1 MCKAKI
7 ALHIFAFKEIYMK
20 NLLIIFTRVPIEGHT
35 KTRLEDFLSKKDIV
49 IFHKNLI
56 KRLVNEVKSDEC
68 DLEVH
73 ATPFEKVDILIEF
86 LPNEVYKAQSDA
98 NLFEKM
104 EVAIDKALK
113 AHDKVALIGSDI
125 YDISKKDIEAAFDA
139 LDDNDIVFNPSS
151 DGGYSLVASKINLK
165 GKLNIDFKNKSMI
178 LDETIKNSNTS
189 RIKCLRIIDDI
200 DTKEDLLYNYFGK
213 NVDFLSKDEIILDGK
228 KIKLDET
235 IFHDLININNWRNNN
250 EEEKLI

>member
-1 MCKAKI
+1 
-7 ALHIFAFKEIYMK
+7 MK

-49 IFHKNLI
+49 LFHKNLI
-56 KRLVNEVKSDEC
+56 KRLISDVKSQEW

-73 ATPFEKVDILIEF
+73 VTPFEKLNILKEF
-86 LPNEVYKAQSDA
+86 LPNEIYKAQADT

-104 EVAIDKALK
+104 EIAIDSALK
-113 AHDKVALIGSDI
+113 NHDKVTIIGSDI
-125 YDISKKDIEAAFDA
+125 YDISAKDIKNAFDA

-151 DGGYSLVASKINLK
+151 DGGYSLVASKIDID

-178 LDETIKNSNTS
+178 LDETIKNSNSS

-213 NVDFLSKDEIILDGK
+213 NVDFLSEDEIILDGK
-228 KIKLDET
+228 KIRLDEK

-250 EEEKLI
+250 EEKNNI

>member
-1 MCKAKI
+1 
-7 ALHIFAFKEIYMK
+7 MK

-56 KRLVNEVKSDEC
+56 KRLMSDVKSQEW

-73 ATPFEKVDILIEF
+73 VTPFEKVNILKEF
-86 LPNEVYKAQSDA
+86 LPNERYNAQADA

-104 EVAIDKALK
+104 EIAIDSALK
-113 AHDKVALIGSDI
+113 NHDKVTIIGSDI
-125 YDISKKDIEAAFDA
+125 YDISAKDIKNAFAA

-151 DGGYSLVASKINLK
+151 DGGYSLVASKINID

-178 LDETIKNSNTS
+178 LDETIKNSNSS

-213 NVDFLSKDEIILDGK
+213 NVEFLSEDEIILDGK
-228 KIKLDET
+228 KIRLDEK

-250 EEEKLI
+250 EEKNNI

>member
-1 MCKAKI
+1 M
-7 ALHIFAFKEIYMK
+7 
-20 NLLIIFTRVPIEGHT
+20 PIEGHT

-49 IFHKNLI
+49 LFHKNLI
-56 KRLVNEVKSDEC
+56 KRLISDVKSQEW

-73 ATPFEKVDILIEF
+73 VTPFEKVNILKEF
-86 LPNEVYKAQSDA
+86 LPNERYKAQADT

-104 EVAIDKALK
+104 EIAIDSALK
-113 AHDKVALIGSDI
+113 NHDKVAIIGSDI
-125 YDISKKDIEAAFDA
+125 YDISAKDIKNAFDA

-151 DGGYSLVASKINLK
+151 DGGYSLVASKINID
-165 GKLNIDFKNKSMI
+165 GKLNIDFINKSMI
-178 LDETIKNSNTS
+178 LDETIKNSNSS

-213 NVDFLSKDEIILDGK
+213 NVDFLSEDEIILDGK
-228 KIKLDET
+228 KIRLDEK

-250 EEEKLI
+250 EEKNNI

>member
-1 MCKAKI
+1 
-7 ALHIFAFKEIYMK
+7 MK

-49 IFHKNLI
+49 LFHKNLI
-56 KRLVNEVKSDEC
+56 KRLISDVKSQEW

-73 ATPFEKVDILIEF
+73 VTPFEKVNILKEF
-86 LPNEVYKAQSDA
+86 LPNERYKAQADV

-104 EVAIDKALK
+104 EIAIDTVLKTYNKVAI
-113 AHDKVALIGSDI
+113 IGSDI
-125 YDISKKDIEAAFDA
+125 YDISAKDIKNAFAA

-151 DGGYSLVASKINLK
+151 DGGYSLVASKINID
-165 GKLNIDFKNKSMI
+165 GKLNFDFKNKSMI
-178 LDETIKNSNTS
+178 LDETIKNSNSS

-213 NVDFLSKDEIILDGK
+213 NVDFLSKDEILLDGK
-228 KIKLDET
+228 KIKLDEK
-235 IFHDLININNWRNNN
+235 IFYDLINISNWRNNN
-250 EEEKLI
+250 EEKNNI

>member
-1 MCKAKI
+1 
-7 ALHIFAFKEIYMK
+7 MK

-49 IFHKNLI
+49 LFHKNLI
-56 KRLVNEVKSDEC
+56 KRLISDVKSNEW

-73 ATPFEKVDILIEF
+73 VTPFEKLNILKEF
-86 LPNEVYKAQSDA
+86 LPNEIYKAQADA

-104 EVAIDKALK
+104 EIAIDTALK
-113 AHDKVALIGSDI
+113 THDKVALIGSDI
-125 YDISKKDIEAAFDA
+125 YDISKKDIEAAFAA
-139 LDDNDIVFNPSS
+139 LDINDIVFNPSS
-151 DGGYSLVASKINLK
+151 DGGYSLVASKINLAN
-165 GKLNIDFKNKSMI
+165 KLNLDFKNKSMI
-178 LDETIKNSNTS
+178 LDETIKNSNSS

-213 NVDFLSKDEIILDGK
+213 NVEFLSGDEIILDGK
-228 KIKLDET
+228 KIRLDEK

-250 EEEKLI
+250 EEKNNI

>member
-1 MCKAKI
+1 
-7 ALHIFAFKEIYMK
+7 MK

-49 IFHKNLI
+49 LFHKNLI
-56 KRLVNEVKSDEC
+56 KRLMSDVKSQEW

-73 ATPFEKVDILIEF
+73 VTPFEKLNILKEF
-86 LPNEVYKAQSDA
+86 LPNERYKAQADA

-104 EVAIDKALK
+104 EIAIDTALK
-113 AHDKVALIGSDI
+113 NHDKVAIIGSDI
-125 YDISKKDIEAAFDA
+125 YDISAKDIKNAFDA

-151 DGGYSLVASKINLK
+151 DGGYSLVASKINID

-178 LDETIKNSNTS
+178 LDETIKNSNSS

-213 NVDFLSKDEIILDGK
+213 NVEFLSEDEIILDGK
-228 KIKLDET
+228 KIRLDEK

-250 EEEKLI
+250 EEKNNI

>member
-1 MCKAKI
+1 MKRI
-7 ALHIFAFKEIYMK
+7 LLYTFFAFKEIYMK

-49 IFHKNLI
+49 LFHKNLI
-56 KRLVNEVKSDEC
+56 KRLMSDVKSQEW

-73 ATPFEKVDILIEF
+73 VTPFEKVNILKEF
-86 LPNEVYKAQSDA
+86 LPNERYKAQADA

-104 EVAIDKALK
+104 EIAIDSALK
-113 AHDKVALIGSDI
+113 NHDKVALIGSDI
-125 YDISKKDIEAAFDA
+125 YDISAKDIKNAFDA

-151 DGGYSLVASKINLK
+151 DGGYSLVASKINID
-165 GKLNIDFKNKSMI
+165 GKLNIDFINKSMI
-178 LDETIKNSNTS
+178 LDETIKNSNSS

-213 NVDFLSKDEIILDGK
+213 NVEFLSEDEIILDGK
-228 KIKLDET
+228 KIRLDEK

-250 EEEKLI
+250 EEKNNI

>member
-1 MCKAKI
+1 
-7 ALHIFAFKEIYMK
+7 MK

-56 KRLVNEVKSDEC
+56 KRLMSDVKSQEW

-73 ATPFEKVDILIEF
+73 VTPFEKVNILKEF
-86 LPNEVYKAQSDA
+86 LPNERYKAQADA

-104 EVAIDKALK
+104 EIAIDSALK
-113 AHDKVALIGSDI
+113 NHDKVAIIGSDI
-125 YDISKKDIEAAFDA
+125 YDISAKDIKNAFAA

-151 DGGYSLVASKINLK
+151 DGGYSLVASKINID

-178 LDETIKNSNTS
+178 LDETIKNSNSS

-213 NVDFLSKDEIILDGK
+213 NVEFLSEDEIILDGK
-228 KIKLDET
+228 KIRLDEK

-250 EEEKLI
+250 EEKNNI

>member
-1 MCKAKI
+1 M
-7 ALHIFAFKEIYMK
+7 LYTFFAFKEIYMK

-49 IFHKNLI
+49 LFHKNLI
-56 KRLVNEVKSDEC
+56 KRLMSDVKSQEW

-73 ATPFEKVDILIEF
+73 VTPFEKLNILKEF
-86 LPNEVYKAQSDA
+86 LPNERYKAQADA

-104 EVAIDKALK
+104 EIAIDTALK
-113 AHDKVALIGSDI
+113 TYDKVAIIGSDI
-125 YDISKKDIEAAFDA
+125 YDISAKDIKNAFDA

-151 DGGYSLVASKINLK
+151 DGGYSLVASKINID

-178 LDETIKNSNTS
+178 LDETIKNSNSS

-213 NVDFLSKDEIILDGK
+213 NVEFLSEDEIILDGK
-228 KIKLDET
+228 KIRLDEK

-250 EEEKLI
+250 EEKNNI

>member
-1 MCKAKI
+1 MKRI
-7 ALHIFAFKEIYMK
+7 LLYTFFAFKEIYMK

-49 IFHKNLI
+49 LFHKNLI
-56 KRLVNEVKSDEC
+56 KRLISDVKSQES

-73 ATPFEKVDILIEF
+73 VTPFEKVNILKEF
-86 LPNEVYKAQSDA
+86 LPNERYKAQADA

-104 EVAIDKALK
+104 EIAIDTALK
-113 AHDKVALIGSDI
+113 THDKVAIIGSDI
-125 YDISKKDIEAAFDA
+125 YDISAKDIKNAFAA

-151 DGGYSLVASKINLK
+151 DGGYSLVASKINID
-165 GKLNIDFKNKSMI
+165 GKLNIDFINKSMI
-178 LDETIKNSNTS
+178 LDETIKNSNSS

-213 NVDFLSKDEIILDGK
+213 NVEFLSGDEIILDGK
-228 KIKLDET
+228 KIRLDEK

-250 EEEKLI
+250 EEKNNI

>member
-1 MCKAKI
+1 
-7 ALHIFAFKEIYMK
+7 MK

-56 KRLVNEVKSDEC
+56 KRLMSDVKSQEW

-73 ATPFEKVDILIEF
+73 VTPFEKVNILKEF
-86 LPNEVYKAQSDA
+86 LPNERYRAQADT

-104 EVAIDKALK
+104 EIAIDSALK
-113 AHDKVALIGSDI
+113 NHYKVTIIGSDI
-125 YDISKKDIEAAFDA
+125 YDISAKDIKNAFAA

-151 DGGYSLVASKINLK
+151 DGGYSLVASKINIK
-165 GKLNIDFKNKSMI
+165 SKLNIDFKNKSMI
-178 LDETIKNSNTS
+178 LDETIKNSNSS

-213 NVDFLSKDEIILDGK
+213 NVEFLSEDEIILDGK
-228 KIKLDET
+228 KIRLDKK

-250 EEEKLI
+250 EEKNNI

>member
-1 MCKAKI
+1 
-7 ALHIFAFKEIYMK
+7 MK

-49 IFHKNLI
+49 LFHKNLI
-56 KRLVNEVKSDEC
+56 KRLISDVKSNEWN
-68 DLEVH
+68 LEVH
-73 ATPFEKVDILIEF
+73 VTPFEKVNILKEF
-86 LPNEVYKAQSDA
+86 LPNERYKAQADT

-104 EVAIDKALK
+104 EIAIDSALK
-113 AHDKVALIGSDI
+113 NHDKVAIIGSDI
-125 YDISKKDIEAAFDA
+125 YDISAKDIKNAFDA

-151 DGGYSLVASKINLK
+151 DGGYSLVASKINID

-178 LDETIKNSNTS
+178 LDETIKNSNSS

-213 NVDFLSKDEIILDGK
+213 NVDFLSEDEIILDGK
-228 KIKLDET
+228 KIRLDEK

-250 EEEKLI
+250 EEKNNI

>member
-1 MCKAKI
+1 
-7 ALHIFAFKEIYMK
+7 MK

-56 KRLVNEVKSDEC
+56 KRLMSDVKSQEW

-73 ATPFEKVDILIEF
+73 VTPFEKVNILKEF
-86 LPNEVYKAQSDA
+86 LPNERYRAQADT

-104 EVAIDKALK
+104 EIAIDSALK
-113 AHDKVALIGSDI
+113 NHDKVAIIGSDI
-125 YDISKKDIEAAFDA
+125 YDISAKDIKNAFDA

-151 DGGYSLVASKINLK
+151 DGGYSLVASKINID
-165 GKLNIDFKNKSMI
+165 GKLNIDFINKSMI
-178 LDETIKNSNTS
+178 LDETIKNSNSS

-213 NVDFLSKDEIILDGK
+213 NVKFLSEDEIILDGK
-228 KIKLDET
+228 KIRLDEK
-235 IFHDLININNWRNNN
+235 IFHDIININNWRNNN
-250 EEEKLI
+250 EEKNNI

>member
-1 MCKAKI
+1 
-7 ALHIFAFKEIYMK
+7 MK

-56 KRLVNEVKSDEC
+56 KRLISDVKSQEW

-73 ATPFEKVDILIEF
+73 VTPFEKVNILKEF
-86 LPNEVYKAQSDA
+86 LPNERYKAQADA

-104 EVAIDKALK
+104 EIAIDSALKTYNKVAI
-113 AHDKVALIGSDI
+113 IGSDI
-125 YDISKKDIEAAFDA
+125 YDISAKDIKNAFDA

-151 DGGYSLVASKINLK
+151 DGGYSLVASKINID

-178 LDETIKNSNTS
+178 LDETIKNSNSS

-213 NVDFLSKDEIILDGK
+213 NVEFLSGDEIILDGK
-228 KIKLDET
+228 KIRLDEK

-250 EEEKLI
+250 EEKNNI

>member
-1 MCKAKI
+1 
-7 ALHIFAFKEIYMK
+7 MK

-56 KRLVNEVKSDEC
+56 KRLISDVKSQEW

-73 ATPFEKVDILIEF
+73 VTPFEKVNILKEF
-86 LPNEVYKAQSDA
+86 LPNERYKAQADA

-104 EVAIDKALK
+104 EIAIDTALK
-113 AHDKVALIGSDI
+113 TYDKVAIIGSDI
-125 YDISKKDIEAAFDA
+125 YDISAKDIKNAFDA

-151 DGGYSLVASKINLK
+151 DGGYSLVASKINID
-165 GKLNIDFKNKSMI
+165 GKLNIDFINKSMI
-178 LDETIKNSNTS
+178 LDETIKNSNSS

-213 NVDFLSKDEIILDGK
+213 NVEFLSEDEIILDGK
-228 KIKLDET
+228 KIRLDKK

-250 EEEKLI
+250 EEKNNI

>member
-1 MCKAKI
+1 M
-7 ALHIFAFKEIYMK
+7 LYTFFAFKEIYMK

-49 IFHKNLI
+49 LFHKNLI
-56 KRLVNEVKSDEC
+56 KRLISDVKSQEW

-73 ATPFEKVDILIEF
+73 VTPFEKVNILKEF
-86 LPNEVYKAQSDA
+86 LPNERYNAQADA

-104 EVAIDKALK
+104 EIAIDTALK
-113 AHDKVALIGSDI
+113 TYDKVAIIGSDI
-125 YDISKKDIEAAFDA
+125 YDISAKDIKNAFDA

-151 DGGYSLVASKINLK
+151 DGGYSLVASKINID

-178 LDETIKNSNTS
+178 LDETIKNSNSS
-189 RIKCLRIIDDI
+189 RIKRLRIIDDI

-213 NVDFLSKDEIILDGK
+213 NVDFLSEDEIILDGK
-228 KIKLDET
+228 KIRLDEK

-250 EEEKLI
+250 EEKNNI

>member
-1 MCKAKI
+1 
-7 ALHIFAFKEIYMK
+7 MK

-49 IFHKNLI
+49 LFHKNLI
-56 KRLVNEVKSDEC
+56 KRLISDVKSQEW

-73 ATPFEKVDILIEF
+73 VTPFEKVNILKEF
-86 LPNEVYKAQSDA
+86 LPNERYKAQADV

-104 EVAIDKALK
+104 EIAIDTVLKTYNKVAI
-113 AHDKVALIGSDI
+113 IGSDI
-125 YDISKKDIEAAFDA
+125 YDISAKDIKNAFAA

-151 DGGYSLVASKINLK
+151 DGGYSLVASKINID

-178 LDETIKNSNTS
+178 LDETIKNSNSS

-213 NVDFLSKDEIILDGK
+213 NVDFLSEDEIILDGK
-228 KIKLDET
+228 KIRLDEK

-250 EEEKLI
+250 EEKNNI

>member
-1 MCKAKI
+1 
-7 ALHIFAFKEIYMK
+7 MK

-49 IFHKNLI
+49 LFHKNLI
-56 KRLVNEVKSDEC
+56 KRLISDVKSQEW

-73 ATPFEKVDILIEF
+73 VTPFEKVNILKEF
-86 LPNEVYKAQSDA
+86 LPNERYKAQADT

-104 EVAIDKALK
+104 EIAIDSALK
-113 AHDKVALIGSDI
+113 NHDKVAIIGSDI
-125 YDISKKDIEAAFDA
+125 YDISAKDIKNAFAA
-139 LDDNDIVFNPSS
+139 LDDNDIIFNPSS
-151 DGGYSLVASKINLK
+151 DGGYSLVASKINID

-178 LDETIKNSNTS
+178 LDETIKNSNSS

-213 NVDFLSKDEIILDGK
+213 NVDFLSEDEIILDGK
-228 KIKLDET
+228 KIRLDEK

-250 EEEKLI
+250 EEKNNI

>member
-1 MCKAKI
+1 
-7 ALHIFAFKEIYMK
+7 MK

-49 IFHKNLI
+49 LFHKNLI
-56 KRLVNEVKSDEC
+56 KRLMSDVKSQEW

-73 ATPFEKVDILIEF
+73 VTPFEKVNILKEF
-86 LPNEVYKAQSDA
+86 LPNERYKAQADT

-104 EVAIDKALK
+104 EIAIDTALK
-113 AHDKVALIGSDI
+113 TYDKVAIIGSDI
-125 YDISKKDIEAAFDA
+125 YDISAKDIKNAFDA

-151 DGGYSLVASKINLK
+151 DGGYSLVASKINID
-165 GKLNIDFKNKSMI
+165 GKLNIDFINKSMI
-178 LDETIKNSNTS
+178 LDETIKNSNSS
-189 RIKCLRIIDDI
+189 RIKRLRIIDDI

-213 NVDFLSKDEIILDGK
+213 NVDFLSEDEIILDGK
-228 KIKLDET
+228 KIRLDEK

-250 EEEKLI
+250 EEKNNI

>member
-1 MCKAKI
+1 
-7 ALHIFAFKEIYMK
+7 MK

-49 IFHKNLI
+49 FFHKNLI
-56 KRLVNEVKSDEC
+56 KRLIGDVKSQEW

-73 ATPFEKVDILIEF
+73 VTPFENVNILKEF
-86 LPNEVYKAQSDA
+86 LPNERYKAQADA

-104 EVAIDKALK
+104 EIAIDTALK
-113 AHDKVALIGSDI
+113 TYDKVAIIGSDI
-125 YDISKKDIEAAFDA
+125 YDISAKDIKNAFDA

-151 DGGYSLVASKINLK
+151 DGGYSLVASKINID

-178 LDETIKNSNTS
+178 LDETIKNSNSS
-189 RIKCLRIIDDI
+189 RIKRLRIIDDI

-213 NVDFLSKDEIILDGK
+213 NVDFLSENEIILDGK
-228 KIKLDET
+228 KIRLDEK

-250 EEEKLI
+250 EEKNNI

>member
-1 MCKAKI
+1 
-7 ALHIFAFKEIYMK
+7 MK

-49 IFHKNLI
+49 FFHKNLI
-56 KRLVNEVKSDEC
+56 KRLISDVKSQEW

-73 ATPFEKVDILIEF
+73 VTPFEKVNILKEF
-86 LPNEVYKAQSDA
+86 LPNERYKAQADA

-104 EVAIDKALK
+104 EIAIDSALK
-113 AHDKVALIGSDI
+113 NHDKVALIGSDI
-125 YDISKKDIEAAFDA
+125 YDISAKDIKNAFAA

-151 DGGYSLVASKINLK
+151 DGGYSLVASKINID

-178 LDETIKNSNTS
+178 LDETIKNSNSS

-213 NVDFLSKDEIILDGK
+213 NVEFLSEDEIILDGK
-228 KIKLDET
+228 KIRLDEK
-235 IFHDLININNWRNNN
+235 IFHDLININNWGNNN
-250 EEEKLI
+250 EEKNNI

>member
-1 MCKAKI
+1 
-7 ALHIFAFKEIYMK
+7 MK

-49 IFHKNLI
+49 LFHKNLI
-56 KRLVNEVKSDEC
+56 KRLIGDVKSQEW

-73 ATPFEKVDILIEF
+73 VTPFEKVNILKEF
-86 LPNEVYKAQSDA
+86 LPNERYKAQADA

-104 EVAIDKALK
+104 EIAIDTALK
-113 AHDKVALIGSDI
+113 TYDKVAIIGSDI
-125 YDISKKDIEAAFDA
+125 YDISAKDIKNAFAA

-151 DGGYSLVASKINLK
+151 DGGYSLVASKINID

-178 LDETIKNSNTS
+178 LDETIKNSNSS

-213 NVDFLSKDEIILDGK
+213 NVDFLSEDEIILDGK
-228 KIKLDET
+228 KIRLDEK

-250 EEEKLI
+250 EEKNNI

>member
-1 MCKAKI
+1 
-7 ALHIFAFKEIYMK
+7 MK

-49 IFHKNLI
+49 LFHKNLI
-56 KRLVNEVKSDEC
+56 KRLISDVKSQEW

-73 ATPFEKVDILIEF
+73 VTPFEKVNILTEF
-86 LPNEVYKAQSDA
+86 LPNERYKAQADA

-104 EVAIDKALK
+104 EIAIDTALK
-113 AHDKVALIGSDI
+113 THDKVAIIGSDI
-125 YDISKKDIEAAFDA
+125 YDIYARDIKNAFDA

-151 DGGYSLVASKINLK
+151 DGGYSLVASKINID

-178 LDETIKNSNTS
+178 LDETIKNSNSS

-213 NVDFLSKDEIILDGK
+213 NVEFLSEDEIILDGK
-228 KIKLDET
+228 KIRLDEK

-250 EEEKLI
+250 EEKNNI

>member
-1 MCKAKI
+1 
-7 ALHIFAFKEIYMK
+7 MK

-56 KRLVNEVKSDEC
+56 KRLISDVKSQEW

-73 ATPFEKVDILIEF
+73 VTPFEKVNILKEF
-86 LPNEVYKAQSDA
+86 LPNERYKAQADA

-104 EVAIDKALK
+104 EIAIDTALK
-113 AHDKVALIGSDI
+113 TYDKVAIIGSDI
-125 YDISKKDIEAAFDA
+125 YDISAKDIKNAFDA

-151 DGGYSLVASKINLK
+151 DGGYSLVASKINIK
-165 GKLNIDFKNKSMI
+165 SKLNINFKNKSMI
-178 LDETIKNSNTS
+178 LDETIKNSNSS
-189 RIKCLRIIDDI
+189 RIKRLRIIDDI

-213 NVDFLSKDEIILDGK
+213 NVDFLSEDEIILDGK
-228 KIKLDET
+228 KIRLDEK

-250 EEEKLI
+250 EEKNNI

>member
-1 MCKAKI
+1 
-7 ALHIFAFKEIYMK
+7 MK

-49 IFHKNLI
+49 LFHKNLI
-56 KRLVNEVKSDEC
+56 KRLMSDVKSQEW

-73 ATPFEKVDILIEF
+73 VTPFEKLNILKEF
-86 LPNEVYKAQSDA
+86 LPNERYKAQADA

-104 EVAIDKALK
+104 EIAIDTALK
-113 AHDKVALIGSDI
+113 TYDKVAIIGSDI
-125 YDISKKDIEAAFDA
+125 YDISAKDIKNAFDA

-151 DGGYSLVASKINLK
+151 DGGYSLVASKINIK
-165 GKLNIDFKNKSMI
+165 SKLNIDFKNKSMI
-178 LDETIKNSNTS
+178 LDETIKNSNSS
-189 RIKCLRIIDDI
+189 RIKRLRIIDDI

-213 NVDFLSKDEIILDGK
+213 NVEFLSEDEIILDGK
-228 KIKLDET
+228 KIRLDKK

-250 EEEKLI
+250 EEKNNI

>member
-1 MCKAKI
+1 
-7 ALHIFAFKEIYMK
+7 MK

-56 KRLVNEVKSDEC
+56 KRLISDVKSQEW

-73 ATPFEKVDILIEF
+73 VTPFEKVNILKEF
-86 LPNEVYKAQSDA
+86 LPNERYRAQADT

-104 EVAIDKALK
+104 EIAIDTALKTYNKVAI
-113 AHDKVALIGSDI
+113 IGSDI
-125 YDISKKDIEAAFDA
+125 YDISAKDIKNAFDA

-151 DGGYSLVASKINLK
+151 DGGYSLVASKINID

-178 LDETIKNSNTS
+178 LDETIKNSNSS

-213 NVDFLSKDEIILDGK
+213 NVDFLSEDEIILDGK
-228 KIKLDET
+228 KIRLDEK

-250 EEEKLI
+250 EEKNNI

>member
-1 MCKAKI
+1 
-7 ALHIFAFKEIYMK
+7 MK

-49 IFHKNLI
+49 LFHKNLI
-56 KRLVNEVKSDEC
+56 KRLISDVKSQEW

-73 ATPFEKVDILIEF
+73 VTPFEKVNILKEF
-86 LPNEVYKAQSDA
+86 LPNERYKAQADA

-104 EVAIDKALK
+104 EIAIDTALK
-113 AHDKVALIGSDI
+113 TYDKVAIIGSDI
-125 YDISKKDIEAAFDA
+125 YDISAKDIKNAFDA

-151 DGGYSLVASKINLK
+151 DGGYSLVASKINIK
-165 GKLNIDFKNKSMI
+165 SKLNIDFKNKSMI
-178 LDETIKNSNTS
+178 LDETIKNSNSS
-189 RIKCLRIIDDI
+189 RVKCLRIIDDI

-213 NVDFLSKDEIILDGK
+213 NVEFLSEDEIILDGK
-228 KIKLDET
+228 KIRLDEK

-250 EEEKLI
+250 EEKNNI

>member
-1 MCKAKI
+1 
-7 ALHIFAFKEIYMK
+7 MK

-49 IFHKNLI
+49 LFHKNLI
-56 KRLVNEVKSDEC
+56 KRLISDVKSQEW

-73 ATPFEKVDILIEF
+73 VTPFEKVNILKEF
-86 LPNEVYKAQSDA
+86 LPNERYKAQADT

-104 EVAIDKALK
+104 EIAIDSALK
-113 AHDKVALIGSDI
+113 NHDKVAIIGSDI
-125 YDISKKDIEAAFDA
+125 YDISAKHIKNAFDA

-151 DGGYSLVASKINLK
+151 DGGYSLVASKINID

-178 LDETIKNSNTS
+178 LDETIKNSNSS
-189 RIKCLRIIDDI
+189 RVKCLRIIDDI

-213 NVDFLSKDEIILDGK
+213 NVDFLSEDEIILDGK
-228 KIKLDET
+228 IIRLDEK

-250 EEEKLI
+250 EEKNNI

>member
-1 MCKAKI
+1 
-7 ALHIFAFKEIYMK
+7 MK

-49 IFHKNLI
+49 LFHKNLI
-56 KRLVNEVKSDEC
+56 KRLMSDVKSQEW

-73 ATPFEKVDILIEF
+73 VTPFEKLNILKEF
-86 LPNEVYKAQSDA
+86 LPNERYKAQADA

-104 EVAIDKALK
+104 EIAIDTALK
-113 AHDKVALIGSDI
+113 TYDKVAIIGSDI
-125 YDISKKDIEAAFDA
+125 YDISAKDIKNAFDA

-151 DGGYSLVASKINLK
+151 DGGYSLVASKINIK
-165 GKLNIDFKNKSMI
+165 SKLNIDFKNKSMI
-178 LDETIKNSNTS
+178 LDETIKNSNSS

-213 NVDFLSKDEIILDGK
+213 NVELLSEDEIILDGK
-228 KIKLDET
+228 RIRLDEK

-250 EEEKLI
+250 EEKNNI

>member
-1 MCKAKI
+1 
-7 ALHIFAFKEIYMK
+7 MK
-20 NLLIIFTRVPIEGHT
+20 NLLIIFTRVPIEGQT

-56 KRLVNEVKSDEC
+56 KRLIGDVKSQEW

-73 ATPFEKVDILIEF
+73 VTPFEKLNILKEF
-86 LPNEVYKAQSDA
+86 LPNERYKAQADA

-104 EVAIDKALK
+104 EIAIDTALK
-113 AHDKVALIGSDI
+113 TYDKVAIIGSDI
-125 YDISKKDIEAAFDA
+125 YDISAKDIKNAFDA

-151 DGGYSLVASKINLK
+151 DGGYSLVASKINID

-178 LDETIKNSNTS
+178 LDETIKNSNSS

-213 NVDFLSKDEIILDGK
+213 NVDFLSEDEIILDGK
-228 KIKLDET
+228 KIRLDKK

-250 EEEKLI
+250 EEKNNI

>member
-1 MCKAKI
+1 
-7 ALHIFAFKEIYMK
+7 MK

-49 IFHKNLI
+49 FFHKNLI
-56 KRLVNEVKSDEC
+56 KRLLSEVISDEW

-73 ATPFEKVDILIEF
+73 ATPFEKVNILKEF
-86 LPNEVYKAQSDA
+86 LPNEVYKAQADA

-104 EVAIDKALK
+104 ELAIDSALK
-113 AHDKVALIGSDI
+113 TYDKVALIGSDI
-125 YDISKKDIEAAFDA
+125 YDISSSDIKTAFDA
-139 LDDNDIVFNPSS
+139 LDTNDVVFNPSS
-151 DGGYSLVASKINLK
+151 DGGYSLVASKINLAN
-165 GKLNIDFKNKSMI
+165 KLNLDFKNKSMI
-178 LDETIKNSNTS
+178 LGETIKNFNSS

-228 KIKLDET
+228 KIRLDER
-235 IFHDLININNWRNNN
+235 IFQDLININNWRNNN
-250 EEEKLI
+250 EEKNNI

>member
-1 MCKAKI
+1 
-7 ALHIFAFKEIYMK
+7 MK

-49 IFHKNLI
+49 LFHKNLI
-56 KRLVNEVKSDEC
+56 KRLISDVKSQEW

-73 ATPFEKVDILIEF
+73 VTPFEKVNILKEF
-86 LPNEVYKAQSDA
+86 LPNERYKAQADA

-104 EVAIDKALK
+104 EIAIDTALK
-113 AHDKVALIGSDI
+113 TYDKVAIIGSDI
-125 YDISKKDIEAAFDA
+125 YDISAKDIKNAFAA

-151 DGGYSLVASKINLK
+151 DGGYSLVASKINID

-178 LDETIKNSNTS
+178 LDETIKNSNS
-189 RIKCLRIIDDI
+189 SLIKCLRIIDDI

-213 NVDFLSKDEIILDGK
+213 NVEFLSEDEIILDGK
-228 KIKLDET
+228 KIRLDEK

-250 EEEKLI
+250 EEKNNI

>member
-1 MCKAKI
+1 
-7 ALHIFAFKEIYMK
+7 MK

-49 IFHKNLI
+49 LFHKNLI
-56 KRLVNEVKSDEC
+56 KRLISDVKSQEW

-73 ATPFEKVDILIEF
+73 VTPFEKVNILKEF
-86 LPNEVYKAQSDA
+86 LPNERYKAQADA

-104 EVAIDKALK
+104 EIAIDSALK
-113 AHDKVALIGSDI
+113 THDKVAIIGSDI
-125 YDISKKDIEAAFDA
+125 YDISAKDIKNAFDA
-139 LDDNDIVFNPSS
+139 LDDNYIIFNPSS
-151 DGGYSLVASKINLK
+151 DGGYSLVASKINID
-165 GKLNIDFKNKSMI
+165 GKLNIDFINKSMI
-178 LDETIKNSNTS
+178 LDETIKNSNSS

-213 NVDFLSKDEIILDGK
+213 NVDFLSEDEIILDGK
-228 KIKLDET
+228 KIRLDEK

-250 EEEKLI
+250 EEKNNI